1 MIFTESENAR
11 VRKNIIHHLF
21 SIAALCAVVFTN
33 TIWLTGCVI
42 YDSKDLAKFA
52 KEQLYEKYGEEFE
65 VKTIMDSHRTIAY
78 PVNDPDLLFEVYS
91 LIETRGGK
99 DDYIQSIIGDQYKKI
114 VEKTF
119 ADVNLYFY
127 IDVDVPSIPFKEKEI
142 KNTNITIEEYNDE
155 MSAYSIHPTIV
166 LYLSSDFL
174 DCYSNEELYS
184 YIQSIVSDINLDYL
198 RIDFILL
205 EDEKTVEEYYSEYPS
220 LSCNSSLIG
229 FLDEKYE
236 RVAQGAEQGIWKMS
250 IDEFN
255 QKMEEIREDELYR

>member
-52 KEQLYEKYGEEFE
+52 KEQLYEKY
-65 VKTIMDSHRTIAY
+65 
-78 PVNDPDLLFEVYS
+78 
-91 LIETRGGK
+91 
-99 DDYIQSIIGDQYKKI
+99 
-114 VEKTF
+114 
-119 ADVNLYFY
+119 
-127 IDVDVPSIPFKEKEI
+127 
-142 KNTNITIEEYNDE
+142 
-155 MSAYSIHPTIV
+155 
-166 LYLSSDFL
+166 
-174 DCYSNEELYS
+174 
-184 YIQSIVSDINLDYL
+184 
-198 RIDFILL
+198 
-205 EDEKTVEEYYSEYPS
+205 
-220 LSCNSSLIG
+220 
-229 FLDEKYE
+229 E